1 MAQPSVGNG
10 EVGEVAVKSFL
21 RILDLVTEQR
31 PLGMVWRLEAK
42 AAVSYLVGSVHF
54 FPYQFRRALGVLL
67 RAADTLMVEG
77 PLEIQDLREVAR
89 RGLSGGGGPPS
100 LSRHLDDRT
109 LRGLERLLEPLG
121 RGAAQ
126 GASIGWPTMWGPN
139 HAIRHVLDGMRP
151 WMAFFTLWVTY
162 LERRG
167 WIYNMDR
174 DALETARRLGR
185 NVLHLESL
193 EEQVQALERIPL
205 ERILGFLRA
214 FERWGD
220 YTSRYV
226 RLYLQGDLDTLL
238 ELSHE
243 FPSRCGPVIDRRDEV
258 LYRRMVET
266 LSRGG
271 AVALVG
277 APHVR
282 AIKRWLQEDGFRVE
296 QVRVG

>member
-1 MAQPSVGNG
+1 
-10 EVGEVAVKSFL
+10 
-21 RILDLVTEQR
+21 
-31 PLGMVWRLEAK
+31 
-42 AAVSYLVGSVHF
+42 
-54 FPYQFRRALGVLL
+54 
-67 RAADTLMVEG
+67 
-77 PLEIQDLREVAR
+77 
-89 RGLSGGGGPPS
+89 
-100 LSRHLDDRT
+100 
-109 LRGLERLLEPLG
+109 
-121 RGAAQ
+121 
-126 GASIGWPTMWGPN
+126 MWGCN

-167 WIYNMDR
+167 WICDMDR
-174 DALETARRLGR
+174 DALEMARRPDR

-226 RLYLQGDLDTLL
+226 RLYLQGDLHALL

-243 FPSRCGPVIDRRDEV
+243 FPGRCGLVIHRRDQV
-258 LYRRMVET
+258 LYGRMVET
-266 LSRGG
+266 LRRGS

-277 APHVR
+277 VPHVR
-282 AIKRWLQEDGFRVE
+282 AIKMWLQEDGFRVE
-296 QVRVG
+296 QVRGGLMGAEVQARRIGEEAGCNW